1 MKKQYK
7 LIITALLISM
17 MVGSVLAQTPANKTA
32 GDMSVE
38 DVIKK
43 SIAATSPKA
52 AADKIKTRVAK
63 GTLSVPSQGINGSV
77 ELYIKWPNKV
87 YTVATL
93 SGLGE
98 LQDGFDG
105 QIGWGK
111 NPFTGLRE
119 KSGTELA
126 ITKREADQNALA
138 NWKTYFTKAEITG
151 SEKVGDSDTYVVKFT
166 KGDEKP
172 VTMYFDKKTFY
183 VVRQDSTQESPE
195 GTFPVSSYDSDFR
208 TVDGVTIPFES
219 RQETPTLT
227 FVLKVTEV
235 KHNVPIEDSKFT
247 KPAN

>member
-1 MKKQYK
+1 MKKQYN

-17 MVGSVLAQTPANKTA
+17 MIGSVQAQTPAKNTA
-32 GDMSVE
+32 GDMSVDE
-38 DVIKK
+38 IIKK
-43 SIAATSPKA
+43 SVAATSPKA
-52 AADKIKTRVAK
+52 AADKIKTRVVK
-63 GTLSVPSQGINGSV
+63 GTISVPSQGINGTLEV
-77 ELYIKWPNKV
+77 YVKWPNKI
-87 YTVATL
+87 YSTANL
-93 SGLGE
+93 SGIGE
-98 LQDGFDG
+98 IQEGFDG

-119 KSGTELA
+119 KSGTQLA
-126 ITKREADQNALA
+126 IAKREADQNALA

-195 GTFPVSSYDSDFR
+195 ATLPVSSYDSDFR
-208 TVDGVTIPFES
+208 TVDGVIVPFES
-219 RQETPTLT
+219 RQESSSLT
-227 FVLKVTEV
+227 FVIKVTEV